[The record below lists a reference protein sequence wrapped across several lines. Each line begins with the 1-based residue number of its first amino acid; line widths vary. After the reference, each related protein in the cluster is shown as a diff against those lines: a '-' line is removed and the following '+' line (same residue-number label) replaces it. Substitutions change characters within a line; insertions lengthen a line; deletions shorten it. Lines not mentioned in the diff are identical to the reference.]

1 MLDKAL
7 TKVGNFSYRF
17 RYLVLTVAVLLFVG
31 VSILQAFAGVS
42 YSYSD
47 YNKVTEIFPE
57 DDTLV
62 IVYDNKDEGKIKALA
77 DELAK
82 NEHVTSINA
91 YATTLGLEM
100 NTAEL
105 AATAGI
111 DESFIK
117 TLFYIKTNG
126 TETEGLTFPVF
137 LNFVASDALLSN
149 EMFSGKIDDATK
161 AQLLQ
166 TKDMVN
172 GIAAG
177 TAYDAT
183 TLAAMFGMD
192 ALQVNMIFTMTQ
204 TQSMTIESFV
214 DTMIG
219 MSAMNPNPTPEQV
232 EQLTGLQQMKGLCTL
247 VKSNQALSPAELV
260 AVFPVE
266 SEMFNEGTVSLLYL
280 MFYANTSD
288 MSGETLALYDF
299 FGFIANDILT
309 SDMFAP
315 YFDEATK
322 AQMTEAKA
330 TMDDGKAQLVGEKHS
345 RMILTLD
352 YELESEEM
360 YDFYADLEAKLG
372 DTFEGEYNL
381 VGNSAM
387 SNELSKTFK
396 NEHLMISVITAVA
409 IFLVVLLTF
418 RKFSIP
424 LILVCIIECAVFI
437 TMSAMTIANVSMYFI
452 ALIIVQCVLMGSMVD
467 YGILLTNY
475 YVEVR
480 EEKTKE
486 EALPEV
492 LKRSVRAISISAII
506 LITITFICGLLMNG
520 AVASILLTLCIG
532 SFSALLLVIFV
543 LPSLLAIFDK
553 SVIKKKKS

>member
-31 VSILQAFAGVS
+31 VSVLQAFAGVS

-62 IVYDNKDEGKIKALA
+62 IVYDNKDEGKIMALA

-117 TLFYIKTNG
+117 TLFYIKANG
-126 TETEGLTFPVF
+126 TQTAGLTFPVF
-137 LNFVASDALLSN
+137 LNFVASDVLLSN
-149 EMFSGKIDDATK
+149 EMFADKIDDATK
-161 AQLLQ
+161 EQLLQ

-172 GIAAG
+172 SIATG
-177 TAYDAT
+177 TAYDAG

-192 ALQVNMIFTMTQ
+192 AQTVGGIFYMAGTQTMTL
-204 TQSMTIESFV
+204 EGFV
-214 DTMIG
+214 DTMLG
-219 MSAMNPNPTPEQV
+219 MAAQNPNAAAQ
-232 EQLTGLQQMKGLCTL
+232 EQLAQLQQMKGLCTL
-247 VKSNQALSPAELV
+247 VKSNQPLSPAELV
-260 AVFPVE
+260 AVFPVQ

-280 MFYANTSD
+280 MFHANTAD

-309 SDMFAP
+309 NDMFAP

-352 YELESEEM
+352 YELESKEM
-360 YDFYADLEAKLG
+360 YDFYADLETKL
-372 DTFEGEYNL
+372 DDSFEGEYNL

-396 NEHLMISVITAVA
+396 NEHLMISIITAVA

-553 SVIKKKKS
+553 TIVKKKKT

>member
-105 AATAGI
+105 AATSGI

-117 TLFYIKTNG
+117 TLFYIKANG
-126 TETEGLTFPVF
+126 TQTAGLTFPVF
-137 LNFVASDALLSN
+137 LNFVASDVHLSN
-149 EMFSGKIDDATK
+149 EMFADKIDDATK
-161 AQLLQ
+161 EQLLQ

-172 GIAAG
+172 SIATG
-177 TAYDAT
+177 TAYDAG

-192 ALQVNMIFTMTQ
+192 AQTVGGIFYMAGTQTMTL
-204 TQSMTIESFV
+204 EGFV
-214 DTMIG
+214 DTMLG
-219 MSAMNPNPTPEQV
+219 MAAQNPNAAAQ
-232 EQLTGLQQMKGLCTL
+232 EQLAQLQQMKGLCTL
-247 VKSNQALSPAELV
+247 VKSNQPLSPAELV
-260 AVFPVE
+260 AVFPVQ

-280 MFYANTSD
+280 MFHANTAD

-309 SDMFAP
+309 NDMFAP

-352 YELESEEM
+352 YELESKEM
-360 YDFYADLEAKLG
+360 YDFYADLETKL
-372 DTFEGEYNL
+372 DDSFEGECNL
-381 VGNSAM
+381 VGSSAM

-396 NEHLMISVITAVA
+396 NEHLMISIITAVA

-553 SVIKKKKS
+553 SVIKKKKA

>member
-105 AATAGI
+105 ADTAGI

-117 TLFYIKTNG
+117 TLFYIKANG
-126 TETEGLTFPVF
+126 TQTQGLTFPVF

-177 TAYDAT
+177 TAYDAN

-192 ALQVNMIFTMTQ
+192 AMQVNMIFAMTQ

-219 MSAMNPNPTPEQV
+219 MSAMNPNPTPEQA
-232 EQLTGLQQMKGLCTL
+232 EQLAGLQQMKGLCTL
-247 VKSNQALSPAELV
+247 VKSNQPLSPAELV
-260 AVFPVE
+260 EVFPVQ
-266 SEMFNEGTVSLLYL
+266 SEMFNESTVSLLYL
-280 MFYANTSD
+280 MFHANTAD

-309 SDMFAP
+309 NDMFAP

-352 YELESEEM
+352 YELESKKM
-360 YDFYADLEAKLG
+360 YDFYADLETKL
-372 DTFEGEYNL
+372 DDSFEGEYNL

-396 NEHLMISVITAVA
+396 NEHLMISIITAVA

-553 SVIKKKKS
+553 SVIKKKKA

>member
-7 TKVGNFSYRF
+7 TKIGTFSYRF
-17 RYLVLTVAVLLFVG
+17 RYLVLTVALLLFVG

-42 YSYSD
+42 YSYTD
-47 YNKVTEIFPE
+47 YNKVTEVFPE

-62 IVYDNKDEGKIKALA
+62 IVYDNKDESKIKALA
-77 DELAK
+77 EELSN

-117 TLFYIKTNG
+117 TLFYIKANG
-126 TETEGLTFPVF
+126 TQVAGLTFPVF

-149 EMFSGKIDDATK
+149 EMFSDKIDDATK

-177 TAYDAT
+177 TAYDSA

-192 ALQVNMIFTMTQ
+192 STQVGMIFAMTQ
-204 TQSMTIESFV
+204 VQSMTTEGFV
-214 DTMIG
+214 DTMLG
-219 MSAMNPNPTPEQV
+219 MATQNPNAVTQ
-232 EQLTGLQQMKGLCTL
+232 EQLVGLQQMKGLCTL
-247 VKSNQALSPAELV
+247 AKSNQALSPSELI

-266 SEMFNEGTVSLLYL
+266 SDMFNEGTVSLLYL
-280 MFYANTSD
+280 MFYANTTD

-309 SDMFAP
+309 NDMFAP
-315 YFDEATK
+315 YFDEVTK
-322 AQMTEAKA
+322 AKMTEAKA
-330 TMDDGKAQLVGEKHS
+330 AMDDGKAQLVGEKHS

-352 YELESEEM
+352 YELESKEM
-360 YDFYADLEAKLG
+360 YDFYSELETKLNNN
-372 DTFEGEYNL
+372 FEGEYNL

-396 NEHLMISVITAVA
+396 NEHLMISIITAVA
-409 IFLVVLLTF
+409 IFLIVLLTF

-437 TMSAMTIANVSMYFI
+437 TMSAMTLANASMYFI

-506 LITITFICGLLMNG
+506 LITITLICGLLMNG

-553 SVIKKKKS
+553 SVIKKKKA

>member
-17 RYLVLTVAVLLFVG
+17 RYIVLTVAVLLFVG
-31 VSILQAFAGVS
+31 VSVLQAFAGVS

-62 IVYDNKDEGKIKALA
+62 IVYDNKDEGKIMALA

-117 TLFYIKTNG
+117 TLFYIKANG
-126 TETEGLTFPVF
+126 TQTAGLTFPVF
-137 LNFVASDALLSN
+137 LNFVASDVLLSN
-149 EMFSGKIDDATK
+149 EMFADKIDDATK
-161 AQLLQ
+161 EQLLQ

-172 GIAAG
+172 SIATG
-177 TAYDAT
+177 TAYDAG

-192 ALQVNMIFTMTQ
+192 AQTVGGIFYMAGTQTMTL
-204 TQSMTIESFV
+204 EGFV
-214 DTMIG
+214 DTMLG
-219 MSAMNPNPTPEQV
+219 MAAQNPNAAAQ
-232 EQLTGLQQMKGLCTL
+232 EQLAQLQQMKGLCTL
-247 VKSNQALSPAELV
+247 VKSNQPLSPAELV
-260 AVFPVE
+260 AVFPVQ

-280 MFYANTSD
+280 MFHANTAD

-309 SDMFAP
+309 NDMFAP

-352 YELESEEM
+352 YELESKEM
-360 YDFYADLEAKLG
+360 YDFYADLETKL
-372 DTFEGEYNL
+372 DDSFEGEYNL

-396 NEHLMISVITAVA
+396 NEHLMISIITAVA

-553 SVIKKKKS
+553 TIVKKKKT

>member
-17 RYLVLTVAVLLFVG
+17 RYIVLTVAVLLFVG
-31 VSILQAFAGVS
+31 VSVLQAFAGVS

-62 IVYDNKDEGKIKALA
+62 IVYDNKDEGKIMALA

-117 TLFYIKTNG
+117 TLFYIKANG
-126 TETEGLTFPVF
+126 TQTAGLTFPVF
-137 LNFVASDALLSN
+137 LNFVASDVLLSN
-149 EMFSGKIDDATK
+149 EMFADKIDDATK
-161 AQLLQ
+161 EQLLQ

-172 GIAAG
+172 SIATG
-177 TAYDAT
+177 TAYDAG

-192 ALQVNMIFTMTQ
+192 AQTVGGIFYMAGAQTMTL
-204 TQSMTIESFV
+204 EGFV
-214 DTMIG
+214 DTMLG
-219 MSAMNPNPTPEQV
+219 MAAQNPNAAAQ
-232 EQLTGLQQMKGLCTL
+232 EQLAQLQQMKGLCTL
-247 VKSNQALSPAELV
+247 VKSNQPLSPAELV
-260 AVFPVE
+260 AVFPVQ

-280 MFYANTSD
+280 MFHANTAD

-309 SDMFAP
+309 NDMFAP

-352 YELESEEM
+352 YELESKEM
-360 YDFYADLEAKLG
+360 YDFYADLETKL
-372 DTFEGEYNL
+372 DDSFEGEYNL

-396 NEHLMISVITAVA
+396 NEHLMISIITAVA

-553 SVIKKKKS
+553 TIVKKKKT

>member
-31 VSILQAFAGVS
+31 VSVLQAFAGVS

-62 IVYDNKDEGKIKALA
+62 IVYDNKDEGKIMALA

-117 TLFYIKTNG
+117 TLFYIKANG
-126 TETEGLTFPVF
+126 TQTAGLTFPVF
-137 LNFVASDALLSN
+137 LNFVASDVLLSN
-149 EMFSGKIDDATK
+149 EMFADKIDDATK
-161 AQLLQ
+161 EQLLQ

-172 GIAAG
+172 SIATG
-177 TAYDAT
+177 TAYDAG

-192 ALQVNMIFTMTQ
+192 AQTVGGIFYMAGAQTMTL
-204 TQSMTIESFV
+204 EGFV
-214 DTMIG
+214 DTMLG
-219 MSAMNPNPTPEQV
+219 MAAQNPNAAAQ
-232 EQLTGLQQMKGLCTL
+232 EQLAQLQQMKGLCTL
-247 VKSNQALSPAELV
+247 VKSNQPLSPAELV
-260 AVFPVE
+260 AVFPVQ

-280 MFYANTSD
+280 MFHANTAD

-309 SDMFAP
+309 NDMFAP

-352 YELESEEM
+352 YELESKEM
-360 YDFYADLEAKLG
+360 YDFYADLETKL
-372 DTFEGEYNL
+372 DDSFEGEYNL

-396 NEHLMISVITAVA
+396 NEHLMISIITAVA

-553 SVIKKKKS
+553 TIVKKKKA

>member
-7 TKVGNFSYRF
+7 CKVGNFSYRF

-105 AATAGI
+105 ADTAGI

-117 TLFYIKTNG
+117 TLFYIKANG
-126 TETEGLTFPVF
+126 TQTQGLTFPVF

-177 TAYDAT
+177 TAYDAN

-192 ALQVNMIFTMTQ
+192 AMQVNMIFAMTQ

-219 MSAMNPNPTPEQV
+219 MSAMNPNPTPEQA
-232 EQLTGLQQMKGLCTL
+232 EQLAGLQQMKGLCTL
-247 VKSNQALSPAELV
+247 VKSNQPLSPAELV
-260 AVFPVE
+260 EVFPVQ
-266 SEMFNEGTVSLLYL
+266 SEMFNESTVSLLYL
-280 MFYANTSD
+280 MFHANTAD

-309 SDMFAP
+309 NDMFAP

-352 YELESEEM
+352 YELESKKM
-360 YDFYADLEAKLG
+360 YDFYADLETKL
-372 DTFEGEYNL
+372 DDSFEGEYNL

-396 NEHLMISVITAVA
+396 NEHLMISIITAVA

-553 SVIKKKKS
+553 SVIKKKKA

>member
-117 TLFYIKTNG
+117 TLFYIKANG
-126 TETEGLTFPVF
+126 TQTQGLTFPVF
-137 LNFVASDALLSN
+137 LNFVASDVLLSN
-149 EMFSGKIDDATK
+149 EMFADKIDDATK
-161 AQLLQ
+161 EQLLQ

-172 GIAAG
+172 SIATG
-177 TAYDAT
+177 TAYDAG

-192 ALQVNMIFTMTQ
+192 AQTVGGIFYMAGTQTMTL
-204 TQSMTIESFV
+204 EGFV
-214 DTMIG
+214 DTMLG
-219 MSAMNPNPTPEQV
+219 MAAQNPNAAAQ
-232 EQLTGLQQMKGLCTL
+232 EQLAQLQQMKGLCTL
-247 VKSNQALSPAELV
+247 VKSNQPLSPAELV
-260 AVFPVE
+260 AVFPVQ

-280 MFYANTSD
+280 MFHANTAD

-309 SDMFAP
+309 NDMFAP

-352 YELESEEM
+352 YELESKEM
-360 YDFYADLEAKLG
+360 YDFYADLETKL
-372 DTFEGEYNL
+372 DDSFEGEYNL

-396 NEHLMISVITAVA
+396 NEHLMISIITAVA

-480 EEKTKE
+480 AEKTKE

-553 SVIKKKKS
+553 SVIKKKKA

>member
-31 VSILQAFAGVS
+31 VSVLQAFAGVS

-62 IVYDNKDEGKIKALA
+62 IVYDNKDEGKIMALA

-117 TLFYIKTNG
+117 TLFYIKANG
-126 TETEGLTFPVF
+126 TQTAGLTFPVF
-137 LNFVASDALLSN
+137 LNFVASDVLLSN
-149 EMFSGKIDDATK
+149 EMFADKIDDATK
-161 AQLLQ
+161 EQLLQ

-172 GIAAG
+172 SIATC
-177 TAYDAT
+177 TAYDAG

-192 ALQVNMIFTMTQ
+192 AQTVGGIFYMAGTQTMTL
-204 TQSMTIESFV
+204 EGFV
-214 DTMIG
+214 DTMLG
-219 MSAMNPNPTPEQV
+219 MAAQNPNAAAQ
-232 EQLTGLQQMKGLCTL
+232 EQLAQLQQMKGLCTL
-247 VKSNQALSPAELV
+247 VKSNQPLSPAELV
-260 AVFPVE
+260 AVFPVQ

-280 MFYANTSD
+280 MFHANTAD

-309 SDMFAP
+309 NDMFAP

-352 YELESEEM
+352 YELESKEM
-360 YDFYADLEAKLG
+360 YDFYADLETKL
-372 DTFEGEYNL
+372 DDSFEGEYNL

-396 NEHLMISVITAVA
+396 NEHLMISIITAVA

-418 RKFSIP
+418 KKFSIP

-553 SVIKKKKS
+553 TIVKKKKA

>member
-31 VSILQAFAGVS
+31 VSVLQAFAGVS

-47 YNKVTEIFPE
+47 YNKVTEVFPE

-62 IVYDNKDEGKIKALA
+62 IVYDNKDEDKIKALA
-77 DELAK
+77 EELPK

-117 TLFYIKTNG
+117 TLFYIKANG

-149 EMFSGKIDDATK
+149 EMFADKIDDATK

-172 GIAAG
+172 SIAAG
-177 TAYDAT
+177 TTYDAT
-183 TLAAMFGMD
+183 SLAAMFGMD
-192 ALQVNMIFTMTQ
+192 AQTVGGIFYMAGTQTMTL
-204 TQSMTIESFV
+204 EGFV
-214 DTMIG
+214 DTMLG
-219 MSAMNPNPTPEQV
+219 MAAQNPNAAAQ
-232 EQLTGLQQMKGLCTL
+232 EQLAQLQQMKGLCTL
-247 VKSNQALSPAELV
+247 VKSNQPLSPAELV

-280 MFYANTSD
+280 MFHANTAD

-309 SDMFAP
+309 NDMFAP

-322 AQMTEAKA
+322 AQMTEAK
-330 TMDDGKAQLVGEKHS
+330 TEMDDGKGQLVGEKHS

-352 YELESEEM
+352 YALESQEM
-360 YDFYADLEAKLG
+360 YDFYADLETKL
-372 DTFEGEYNL
+372 DDSFEGEYNL

-396 NEHLMISVITAVA
+396 NEHLMISIITAVA

-437 TMSAMTIANVSMYFI
+437 TMSAMTLANVSMYFI

-553 SVIKKKKS
+553 SVIKKKKA